1 MLHISRQKALILQGK
16 IAGIL
21 QVVGQDEL
29 VKEMKT
35 FLGLES
41 YKSKQVI
48 RRTQNSFFSF
58 VLQVIIVTTWYDWYE
73 LHKSQLGEANVRAR
87 IVSMCCCYEAGCCC
101 CCSIYYYS
109 IQRPY

>member
-1 MLHISRQKALILQGK
+1 MIRLNVAYIRQKALILQQK

-21 QVVGQDEL
+21 QYEL

-87 IVSMCCCYEAGCCC
+87 IVSMCCCYEAGCC
-101 CCSIYYYS
+101 SIYYYYS